1 MRAMTHTLVTGGAGF
16 IGSHLVEALLEA
28 GDRVTVLDSFD
39 PYYDP
44 ALKRATAQLLAE
56 QGALIQEGDLRE
68 VAAVEQ
74 ALIGVD
80 RVAHLAARP
89 GVRASIQD
97 PHTTISINVTGTT
110 NLLEGMRQAGIKRL
124 VFASSS
130 SVYGGDSTPPFR
142 EESPASR
149 PLSPY
154 AASKRAGEHFC
165 ASYCELFDFSVTA
178 LRFFTVYG
186 PRGRPD
192 MAIGKF
198 IASALRGQSVPLYG
212 DGSVVRDFTYVSDI
226 VAGVCAALERP
237 PVGFEAVNIGGGRTV
252 SMKELIAK
260 LEGAL
265 GVSLDLDRH
274 PAAAGDMPLT
284 SADLTRAKARLG
296 FASRVDLDEG
306 LARTV
311 AWAREAFAQA

>member
-1 MRAMTHTLVTGGAGF
+1 MRAMAHTLVTGGAGF
-16 IGSHLVEALLEA
+16 IGSHLAEALLAA

-44 ALKRATAQLLAE
+44 ALKRGTAELLAG
-56 QGALIQEGDLRE
+56 QGARILEGDLRD
-68 VAAVEQ
+68 VARVEE
-74 ALIGVD
+74 ALAGVD

-89 GVRASIQD
+89 GVRASIKD
-97 PHTTISINVTGTT
+97 PHTTVAINVTGTT
-110 NLLEGMRQAGIKRL
+110 NLLEAMRQADVRQL

-130 SVYGGDSTPPFR
+130 SVYGGDSRAPFR
-142 EESPASR
+142 EEAPASR

-165 ASYCELFDFSVTA
+165 ASYSELFGFSVTA

-198 IASALRGQSVPLYG
+198 ITSALRGETVPLYG

-226 VAGVCAALERP
+226 VAGVCAALNDP
-237 PVGFEAVNIGGGRTV
+237 CQGFEAVNIGGGRTV
-252 SMKELIAK
+252 TMSELITK
-260 LEGAL
+260 LEAAL
-265 GVSLDLDRH
+265 GVAIQFDRH

-284 SADLTRAKARLG
+284 SADLTLAKARLG
-296 FASRVDLDEG
+296 FESRVGLDEG

-311 AWAREAFAQA
+311 AWARAAFAPL